1 MLEEILAAGWEFG
14 KPLLQA
20 GFQRAGEQRAPG
32 PYLQAPGVRQEA
44 AASLYGAPQPGGGLD
59 PKQGGDKGQ
68 QLQAA
73 KFIIDSAL
81 SLSDRF
87 SQKPEGGQ
95 TPGDYAKTMGVTV
108 YGAPKTRATPHG
120 TVREVTV
127 YEPDGS
133 ERVELLEPHAFI
145 KDGQKH
151 FGVSHGSASKAGPTT
166 VAPAATPSS
175 GTPFDMPVDID
186 ILTGQDLSFGPIV
199 APSAAAQGASPLK
212 GMDLMT
218 KTPEFG
224 GIVGGLA
231 PAPTASFQ
239 PGSLLTPQA
248 L

>member
-1 MLEEILAAGWEFG
+1 MLEPVLKAVLDAAVPIAKTG
-14 KPLLQA
+14 LQA
-20 GFQRAGEQRAPG
+20 AVKERAPG

-59 PKQGGDKGQ
+59 PKQGGDRGQ

-95 TPGDYAKTMGVTV
+95 TKGDYAKTMGVTV
-108 YGAPKTRATPHG
+108 YGVPKTRATPHG

-133 ERVELLEPHAFI
+133 EWVELLEPHAFI

-151 FGVSHGSASKAGPTT
+151 FGVSPGSAGKAGPTT

-175 GTPFDMPVDID
+175 GGLFAPLDTSFNMPVSATTSAGPGFNLGD
-186 ILTGQDLSFGPIV
+186 FGETFHLED
-199 APSAAAQGASPLK
+199 AFGA
-212 GMDLMT
+212 
-218 KTPEFG
+218 
-224 GIVGGLA
+224 VG
-231 PAPTASFQ
+231 P
-239 PGSLLTPQA
+239 
-248 L
+248 

>member
-44 AASLYGAPQPGGGLD
+44 AASLYGAPQTPGAVLD
-59 PKQGGDKGQ
+59 PKQGGDRGQ

-95 TPGDYAKTMGVTV
+95 TKGDYAKTMGVTV
-108 YGAPKTRATPHG
+108 YGPEQTDATGQRYAMGFH
-120 TVREVTV
+120 
-127 YEPDGS
+127 PDGAQRKRYLSVS
-133 ERVELLEPHAFI
+133 EVV
-145 KDGQKH
+145 DKH
-151 FGVSHGSASKAGPTT
+151 GRLAHSVSPGSAGKAGPTT

-175 GTPFDMPVDID
+175 GTPFDMPVDTSFNMPGPVPVEG
-186 ILTGQDLSFGPIV
+186 LLSPGQLSGPSTGL
-199 APSAAAQGASPLK
+199 PSPGGVGDVDWDFDFLQGWNEGFDMPT
-212 GMDLMT
+212 GMGT
-218 KTPEFG
+218 
-224 GIVGGLA
+224 
-231 PAPTASFQ
+231 
-239 PGSLLTPQA
+239 GS
-248 L
+248 